1 MSYFAYPYLV
11 TFDDSMA
18 YGTHHFLT
26 NFKFQCAAR
35 EALLFGDVIDE
46 QINWREELPGII
58 MLTRDG
64 YSRNMSAVPVGE
76 RVVVI
81 MTFEE
86 PNLCSLRLCFRTIS
100 NQGVPVACGYQT
112 VVCIGKNSNQM
123 VELPVAFTQFRD
135 MLEEPCATPS
145 FMKRVTEGGHLADE
159 LFPESLCDF
168 ADKFSKAPA
177 NESYPQI
184 VDLGY

>member
-1 MSYFAYPYLV
+1 MGYFVHPYLV

-35 EALLFGDVIDE
+35 EALIYGNIIDN
-46 QINWREELPGII
+46 QINWREELPEII

-64 YSRNMSAVPVGE
+64 YTRNMNAVPVGE
-76 RVVVI
+76 RVVVL

-100 NQGVPVACGYQT
+100 NKGIPVACGYQT
-112 VVCIGKNSNQM
+112 IVCISKNTGEM
-123 VELPVAFTQFRD
+123 VELPRAFTQFRD
-135 MLEEPCATPS
+135 LVAEPCSSPYFFQRAL
-145 FMKRVTEGGHLADE
+145 EGGRLSNE
-159 LFPESLCDF
+159 LFPEYLCSF
-168 ADKFSKAPA
+168 AQEFTKLPA
-177 NESYPQI
+177 RESYSKIINIMQ
-184 VDLGY
+184 